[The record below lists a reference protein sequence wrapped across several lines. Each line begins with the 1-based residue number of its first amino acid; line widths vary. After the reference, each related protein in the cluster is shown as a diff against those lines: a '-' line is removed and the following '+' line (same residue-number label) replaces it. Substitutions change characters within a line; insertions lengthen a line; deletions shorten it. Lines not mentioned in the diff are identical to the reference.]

1 MRIVLKLVKV
11 ASSMYYYWRS
21 LKNNR
26 GTTKGTRQGKRPPG
40 YSLGETEERIK
51 DEDIISKIR

>member
-1 MRIVLKLVKV
+1 
-11 ASSMYYYWRS
+11 MYYYWRS